1 MRYCRGWH
9 QPAFIFCFC
18 KNVPVPINLCK
29 LLNSPKS
36 RVFPSALNLWSNSFS
51 HSVSTHFCPARYDIF
66 SVKIQPFY
74 LSAGCLQ
81 AEDDSGTYPSYFYYL
96 SNFHK
101 ADGCFRA
108 GDERDLQRH
117 TRCVGSAWDLTV
129 CFSLDLDE
137 IQVCPLSSF
146 SILRVWYVSHAVFP
160 LHISASHNLLSLV
173 RLSFLSLHVG
183 HLFLFPSNN
192 QLCMFYCFSFSYKVF
207 SSPLFIHQLHSK
219 LSFLV

>member
-1 MRYCRGWH
+1 M
-9 QPAFIFCFC
+9 
-18 KNVPVPINLCK
+18 PINLCK

-146 SILRVWYVSHAVFP
+146 SILRVFDMLVMPYFHCISLHLITYFHWFVSLSSHYMLATFSFFLVIISCVCFTAFPFHTKCFP
-160 LHISASHNLLSLV
+160 LLYSFINFTANYLS
-173 RLSFLSLHVG
+173 
-183 HLFLFPSNN
+183 
-192 QLCMFYCFSFSYKVF
+192 
-207 SSPLFIHQLHSK
+207 
-219 LSFLV
+219 